1 MKIKIKPSAILFDL
15 DGVLIDSLDSWRNA
29 LNQAL
34 KTFNSEEISKNE
46 FVNNYWGHDLK
57 YTLKQM
63 NLDPNI
69 ETFCNEIY
77 GNHLDTINI
86 YPDAKSTLK
95 ELDKYVKV
103 LITNTPRNCT
113 QQILKKFDIKHYFSF
128 FLTSDDVEKSK
139 PNPEIIYKACQHLNV
154 SPKKVLLVGDTTSDV
169 MAGKA
174 AGCIVVGI
182 NTKTDFTINRLSELT
197 DIVE

>member
-1 MKIKIKPSAILFDL
+1 MKNKLKPSAILFDL
-15 DGVLIDSLDSWRNA
+15 DGVLIDSLESWWNA

-34 KTFNSEEISKNE
+34 TTFNNEEISKNE
-46 FVNNYWGHDLK
+46 FIKNYWGHDLK

-63 NLDPNI
+63 QLDPNI
-69 ETFCNEIY
+69 ENFCNKIY
-77 GNHLDTINI
+77 GNHLNTIKI

-95 ELDKYVKV
+95 QLNGYVKA

-113 QQILKKFDIKHYFSF
+113 KQILDKFDIEHYFF
-128 FLTSDDVEKSK
+128 FIITSDDVEKAK
-139 PNPEIIYKACQHLNV
+139 PNPEIIYKACKKLNV
-154 SPKKVLLVGDTTSDV
+154 IPKKVLLVGDTTSDV

-182 NTKTDFTINRLSELT
+182 NTKTDFTINHLSELT